1 MEVKIGVVYTSKE
14 LLVELAGD
22 ADEIVATFDKALK
35 AGDPVVWLTDNKGR
49 KVGVPADKVAYVEV
63 SNEDETKRVGFSR

>member
-22 ADEIVATFDKALK
+22 AEEIAATFDAAIK

-49 KVGVPADKVAYVEV
+49 KVGVPADKVAYVDI
-63 SNEDETKRVGFSR
+63 SRDDETKRVGFSR

>member
-22 ADEIVATFDKALK
+22 AEEIAAMFDAALK

-49 KVGVPADKVAYVEV
+49 KVGVPADKVAYVEI
-63 SNEDETKRVGFSR
+63 SRDDETKRVGFSR